1 MEVHKQ
7 LKNGFQ
13 EKVYQRA
20 LSIEMM
26 LQNIPHEREKE
37 MRISY
42 KGHSIGGR
50 RVDFFVDEKV
60 MVEIKATSI
69 LEASHLAQ
77 AINYLEVYG
86 LDVGLLINFGE
97 RSLNF
102 KRLYNNK
109 LNQDAGKA

>member
-20 LSIEMM
+20 LSIELSM
-26 LQNIPHEREKE
+26 QNIPHEREKE
-37 MRISY
+37 MRVFY

-60 MVEIKATSI
+60 MVEIKAVSI

-77 AINYLEVYG
+77 AINYLEAYG

-97 RSLNF
+97 RSLHF

-109 LNQDAGKA
+109 LTQDEGKA